1 MIIKMLDRLKAPKG
15 SRKKKKRVG
24 RGEGS
29 GLGKT
34 SGKGGKGQTARTGGN
49 VKPGFEGG
57 QMPLQRRLPKRG
69 FKNPFRVK
77 SRIVNIG
84 AIDNAFDAGQT
95 VDPGSMELKGLLK
108 GKKGPVKVL
117 GEGDMKKQ
125 LVVRADMFSKSAEEK
140 IRGAGGRA
148 EVI

>member
-1 MIIKMLDRLKAPKG
+1 MLDRLKAPKG
-15 SRKKKKRVG
+15 STKKRTRVG

-49 VKPGFEGG
+49 IKPGFEGG

-69 FKNPFRVK
+69 FTNIFREK
-77 SRIVNIG
+77 YLITNIG
-84 AIDNAFDAGQT
+84 DIARAFKSGETADPQT
-95 VDPGSMELKGLLK
+95 MRVRGLIKGRKGS
-108 GKKGPVKVL
+108 VKVL
-117 GEGDMKKQ
+117 GDGDIKMPLTIKAS
-125 LVVRADMFSKSAEEK
+125 VFSKSAGDK
-140 IRGAGGRA
+140 IKAAGGAA